1 MTAPRKQEFKYF
13 CEFFSLAHLMKPKGM
28 SSCSVGDYASE
39 KKPQTFSS
47 ECFIVMQ
54 LLLMPSENGMT
65 VRGNPVLSINIPTTG
80 EASENLQNLLV
91 LRIKTTIKNLGF
103 CCFLGF
109 FIGLLIIRF
118 FKKLFYLF
126 RYTWGKIQIRSFLF
140 LISYKTL
147 SALETICSIDQG
159 QINRSI

>member
-28 SSCSVGDYASE
+28 SSCSVGDYASQ
-39 KKPQTFSS
+39 KNPQTFHSHAA
-47 ECFIVMQ
+47 FT
-54 LLLMPSENGMT
+54 NAKWKWMT

-80 EASENLQNLLV
+80 KASENLQNLLV

-109 FIGLLIIRF
+109 FIGLLIISF
-118 FKKLFYLF
+118 LKKLFYLF

-140 LISYKTL
+140 LISYKAL